1 MKDYI
6 FPSVYHYSMNESHIY
21 DFRLEVDV
29 PERIDKLLSLYFP
42 EYSRSTIQRWISN
55 KDILI
60 NGKPCSQKDKVTE
73 SCDVTISIN
82 SQPLIN
88 LVPEKMD
95 IDIIEETDDY
105 IVVNKKSGVVTHIAP
120 GNYTGTLQNGLYFK
134 YPELSQVPR
143 TGIIHR
149 LDKDT
154 SGILVICRNL
164 ASHNFLSQQLQN
176 KKFTKLYHALVIRS
190 IDKPTVIEE
199 PIGRHPV
206 NRKKMSIQSNGRQA
220 ISKIKPLSIFK
231 RASHVEVELITGRT
245 HQIRI
250 HLSHLNNPV
259 IGDIMYGYKRNF
271 FNKNLNLA
279 KTIDPLF
286 LQYLHSF
293 SLSFKDPK
301 TNELKTYTADYPKEY
316 SLLLNELNRENN
328 D

>member
-1 MKDYI
+1 
-6 FPSVYHYSMNESHIY
+6 MNESHIY